1 MCVMSI
7 IRMLFFISGWLTL
20 VFVIIII
27 HFYICILCTS
37 TIFFQFFA
45 SLFTDDMKTPE
56 SNKKKTVT
64 LSSQFKK
71 SLDLLMRTLGECNPF
86 FIRCVKPNEFKKPL
100 VRMNC

>member
-1 MCVMSI
+1 MAI
-7 IRMLFFISGWLTL
+7 IRMLFLYFRMAYLSFCHHHHTFLYLHTVDL
-20 VFVIIII
+20 N
-27 HFYICILCTS
+27 Y
-37 TIFFQFFA
+37 FFQFFA